1 MKLLPLLFLSLISLP
16 ALRAQIV
23 ADAVRYSNTTNI
35 GTARH
40 YAVGGAMAALGGDF
54 GVISTNPA
62 SLGIF
67 RKSELTL
74 TPAYTFQKTDAAFR
88 NDNNVTTRNNGQFI
102 LSNVGMVIHT
112 APISRSIRA
121 VNIALGYN
129 HIGSF
134 NDDLAF
140 SGRSFGSIADRW
152 IERAD
157 GLRPDQLDNFE
168 TGLAFDFGAIYD
180 LDNDLL
186 YDADVFPQDQV
197 QKDQVVE
204 RSGGLNDFTIALGIN
219 LKDKLMIGA
228 SLGVPFVNYEEEK
241 TYIESDEQDE
251 IPIFN
256 ELVFGES
263 LLTTGIGVNLK
274 LGLNYVI
281 TQSLRVGAYVHTPTR
296 MTLTDQFSTS
306 LTNDFTEPGRDRV
319 RIGGDSPE
327 ALFEYRLSTP
337 WRIGGGLGYII
348 NRKGFISADIEY
360 VDFSSNRFD
369 LTYASDNPDD
379 AIFQDELNGR
389 ISDQLTSA
397 LNIRV
402 GGELA
407 LQKFRARAG
416 VSYRGQPEESAEADI
431 ISYRAGLGYRGDK
444 YFLDFAYSLT
454 DRGLSIYEPY
464 EVVVSDRQIVE
475 VERIDHLMMLTLGLK
490 F

>member
-1 MKLLPLLFLSLISLP
+1 
-16 ALRAQIV
+16 
-23 ADAVRYSNTTNI
+23 
-35 GTARH
+35 
-40 YAVGGAMAALGGDF
+40 MAALGGDF

-74 TPAYTFQKTDAAFR
+74 TPSYTLQKTDAGFR
-88 NDNNVTTRNNGQFI
+88 NSGNTTTNNNGQFI
-102 LSNVGMVIHT
+102 LSNVGMVIHVE
-112 APISRSIRA
+112 PISRTVRGL
-121 VNIALGYN
+121 NIALGYN

-140 SGRSFGSIADRW
+140 SGGSFGSIADRW

-180 LDNDLL
+180 LDGDLL

-197 QKDQVVE
+197 QKEQIVE
-204 RSGGLNDFTIALGIN
+204 RSGGMNDFTIALGVN

-228 SLGVPFVNYEEEK
+228 SLGIPFVNYDEEK
-241 TYIESDEQDE
+241 TYTESDEDDM

-256 ELVFGES
+256 ELVFSES

-274 LGLNYVI
+274 LGLSYVV
-281 TQSLRVGAYVHTPTR
+281 TQSLRLGAYVHTPTR
-296 MTLTDQFSTS
+296 MSLTDQFSTS

-327 ALFEYRLSTP
+327 AVFEYRLSTP
-337 WRIGGGLGYII
+337 WRMGAGVGYII
-348 NRKGFISADIEY
+348 NRKGFISADVEY
-360 VDFSSNRFD
+360 VDYSNNKFD
-369 LTYASDNPDD
+369 LTYASDDPQD
-379 AIFQDELNGR
+379 ALFESELNGR
-389 ISDQLTSA
+389 IDDQLTSSI
-397 LNIRV
+397 NIRV

-416 VSYRGQPEESAEADI
+416 ISYRGQPEVSAEADI
-431 ISYRAGLGYRGDK
+431 LSYRAGLGYRGDK
-444 YFLDFAYSLT
+444 YFIDFAYSLT

-464 EVVVSDRQIVE
+464 TVVAADRQIIE
-475 VERIDHLMMLTLGLK
+475 VERIDHLMMLTMGLK